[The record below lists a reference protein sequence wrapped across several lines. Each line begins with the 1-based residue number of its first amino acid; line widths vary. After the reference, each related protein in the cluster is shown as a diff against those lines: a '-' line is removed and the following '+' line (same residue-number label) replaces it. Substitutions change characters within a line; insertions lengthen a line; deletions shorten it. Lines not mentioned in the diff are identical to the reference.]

1 VSTLVFVAD
10 VTRFVVGIVV
20 DDGFVVVRIDVVD
33 GFVGGTVVD
42 CFVVGT
48 IVDGFV
54 GGTVVDD
61 FVVGTVVDDGFVVGT
76 VVDGFVVGTVVD
88 GFVVFGSFTHL
99 GVINLHIEPPTPSS
113 MQVLIFTHESS
124 IW

>member
-1 VSTLVFVAD
+1 MSTLVFVAD

-42 CFVVGT
+42 GFVVGT
-48 IVDGFV
+48 VVDSFVVGTVVDGFV
-54 GGTVVDD
+54 GGTVV
-61 FVVGTVVDDGFVVGT
+61 DGFVVGT

-88 GFVVFGSFTHL
+88 GFVVFGSVYKNCL
-99 GVINLHIEPPTPSS
+99 
-113 MQVLIFTHESS
+113 MLIKVSYIFKCF
-124 IW
+124 IYYL